1 MLIIAQPKSASTSL
15 LYTLSSMLK
24 ARTCHGTKRQSHD
37 ILNQGYDRLQF
48 YHTLIFERSPLDIKN
63 MVLNKKVVYREHLVP
78 NERNLRILDKYNNYI
93 VLLRNPEDSYNNYVR
108 ITGKEE
114 KKLLKELTDFNVKY
128 RRYLEDKDILVVN
141 YEDLVL
147 DYVNTIIKIKRYWK
161 INSKIKLLEKLNYT
175 GEGEKK
181 LNAQRD
187 A

>member
-15 LYTLSSMLK
+15 LYTLSKMLK
-24 ARTCHGTKRQSHD
+24 GKAVHGTKRKAYD
-37 ILNQGYDRLQF
+37 ILNPGFERLQYF
-48 YHTLIFERSPLDIKN
+48 HTLIFERTALDVKN
-63 MVLNKKVVYREHLVP
+63 MIEMKKTVYREHLLP
-78 NERNLRILDKYNNYI
+78 TERNLRILDKYNNYI
-93 VLLRNPEDSYNNYVR
+93 VLLRNPEDSYDNYVR
-108 ITGKEE
+108 IMGKED
-114 KKLLKELTDFNVKY
+114 KKLLKELKDFNSKY
-128 RRYLEDKDILVVN
+128 RKYLEDKNILIVN

-161 INSKIKLLEKLNYT
+161 INSKIRLLEKLNYT